1 MARRTQWLW
10 FSPPCLLAVLAVLGL
25 AVAGRDRPAAA
36 QGSPGLPPEVAAHL
50 DQWPQANKDLA
61 NTRAQSD
68 GGITAQKV
76 SQLGVAWSFNVPGKG
91 AFGAAATNPLVDGD
105 TVFFQDLKSN
115 VFAIDLASG
124 QVKWQQIYNADS
136 IGPNGPAIG
145 YGKVFVAK
153 DVFTIAALDENT
165 GAELWST
172 KVSPSPGTGVDI
184 QLLAYDGMVL
194 GSTVPGSGASS
205 FYQGGNTGVI
215 FALDQATGAVKWQF
229 NTVDSADI
237 WGNPQVNSGG
247 GAWYPPAIDTDTGM
261 TYWGIGNPAPFPGTA
276 EFPSGSSRP
285 GNNLYTSAVV
295 ALDHATGDLSWYQ
308 QVVPHDLYDHD
319 FQSSPI
325 LATVNIGGTAQKIA
339 IGSGKAGYVVAMD
352 AATGKVLWNV
362 AVGKHQNDAVQH
374 IPDGLTMEV
383 YPGILGGVET
393 AMAYADGV
401 VYVPVVNLSAFFT
414 GSSVDAK
421 TATDITRSSGELVA
435 IDAAS
440 GIVLWDHQLPKADFG
455 SATVV
460 NDLVFTSTVDGMV
473 YALDRATGNEIWNW
487 QAPAGVNGSP
497 AVVGDML
504 ILPAGVGANPVLVA
518 LKLGAAGSA
527 APAPATSPTPAATP
541 SSSGG
546 AGTVLQISSLDD
558 STFDTDTLTA
568 TANTS
573 ITVEYLN
580 DTAIP
585 HNIHFYDGPDDTAP
599 SLAQTAVVTG
609 PGNTQS
615 VTFTT
620 PGPGS
625 YFFRCDVHPLQMVG
639 TLVVTSGAGP

>member
-1 MARRTQWLW
+1 MADRTRWLR
-10 FSPPCLLAVLAVLGL
+10 FSPFWLLALLAVLGVGL
-25 AVAGRDRPAAA
+25 AGRDWPAAA
-36 QGSPGLPPEVAAHL
+36 QNGPGLPPEVAAHL

-68 GGITAQKV
+68 GGITSQNV
-76 SQLGVAWSFNVPGKG
+76 SQLGVAWTFDVPGKA
-91 AFGAAATNPLVDGD
+91 AFGAAATNPLIDGD
-105 TVFFQDLKSN
+105 TVFFQDLKSD

-124 QVKWQQIYNADS
+124 HVKRQQLYNADS

-153 DVFTIAALDENT
+153 DVYTIAALDENT

-172 KVSPSPGTGVDI
+172 KVSPAQGTGVDI

-194 GSTVPGSGASS
+194 GSTVPGSGAAS

-237 WGNPQVNSGG
+237 WGNAQVNSGG
-247 GAWYPPAIDTDTGM
+247 GAWYPPAIDPDTGM
-261 TYWGIGNPAPFPGTA
+261 SYWGIGNPAPFPGTA
-276 EFPSGSSRP
+276 QYPNGSSRP
-285 GNNLYTSAVV
+285 GNNLYTSSIV
-295 ALDHATGDLSWYQ
+295 ALDHATGKLSWYQ
-308 QVVPHDLYDHD
+308 QIVPHDLYDHD

-325 LATVNIGGTAQKIA
+325 LATVNVGGAPRTIA

-362 AVGKHQNDAVQH
+362 AVGKHQNDGVQN
-374 IPDGLTMEV
+374 IPDGLTIEV

-414 GSSVDAK
+414 NSGVNAQS
-421 TATDITRSSGELVA
+421 ATDVTRSSGELVA
-435 IDAAS
+435 IDAAT
-440 GIVLWDHQLPKADFG
+440 GIVLWDHQLPRADFG

-473 YALDRATGNEIWNW
+473 YALDRATGNEVWSW
-487 QAPAGVNGSP
+487 QAPAGINGSP
-497 AVVGDML
+497 AVAGDTL

-518 LKLGAAGSA
+518 LKLGASGGAVPA
-527 APAPATSPTPAATP
+527 ASPTPAASP
-541 SSSGG
+541 APAGSSG
-546 AGTVLQISSLDD
+546 GTVLQIASLED
-558 STFDTDTLTA
+558 STFNTDTLTA
-568 TANTS
+568 PANTQ
-573 ITVEYLN
+573 ITVQYLN

-599 SLAQTAVVTG
+599 TLAQTDVVTG

-620 PGPGS
+620 PGPGQ

-639 TLVVTSGAGP
+639 TLGVTGGSGP